1 MQIKNLIDKL
11 DSRLDRTEEGITQK
25 TDLRKSLPIQ
35 GKKKKIN
42 GQKMSQLYLENRM
55 RRSNKYVIVAQYPKQ
70 KIKNGRELKF
80 KETMAENFQN

>member
-1 MQIKNLIDKL
+1 
-11 DSRLDRTEEGITQK
+11 
-25 TDLRKSLPIQ
+25 
-35 GKKKKIN
+35 
-42 GQKMSQLYLENRM
+42 M